1 MSEKLPRPIK
11 GGYLLL
17 EIIGKGGM
25 GVVYKGVH
33 TVLEREVAIK
43 VLHPNLTSDPVV
55 EKRFLREARSI
66 GRIKNKHVVEVL
78 NFGKTEDEAL
88 YIVMEH
94 IDGTILSQALRDN
107 KYLEPPRAI
116 HIISQI
122 CEALSA
128 AHAQGVVHRDLKPAN
143 VMLLQDRE
151 HPDFVKLLDFGVAK
165 ILDETE
171 NTLTRDGLI
180 VGTYST
186 MAPEQLLGYDVDGRS
201 DLYSLGIVLYTLLT
215 GKAPF
220 KGRDLA
226 TLCYQHVH
234 VKPVTPMA
242 ANPEA
247 NIAPALNMAI
257 MRALCK
263 NPEHR
268 FQNMEDFARAL
279 QQSLHAPYEIAD
291 ETIQALHQDA
301 NSLPPTTVG
310 DQARLALFDANEQ
323 VPGFEELTT
332 TDGRQPLARAEKTVS
347 RGYSRP
353 PKPQEHSDA
362 ATLWIFALIVMGCA
376 LMLGWGIFFTT
387 PTSIPSQP
395 VSSQTARPN
404 PPPAPVVQ
412 PVTHIPPDTAAK
424 PPIQAPAPTPPQNE
438 ALPKEKKADREKK
451 KIRRKRK
458 NRKGNRKPDLIR
470 VHTQPKVKG
479 KRSKL
484 EIK

>member
-1 MSEKLPRPIK
+1 MIEELPRPIK

-17 EIIGKGGM
+17 EVIGKGGM

-43 VLHPNLTSDPVV
+43 VLHPNLTCDPIV

-88 YIVMEH
+88 YIVMEY
-94 IDGTILSQALRDN
+94 IDGTILSQALREE
-107 KYLEPPRAI
+107 KYLEPSRAI
-116 HIISQI
+116 HIITQI

-128 AHAQGVVHRDLKPAN
+128 AHAQGVIHRDLKPAN
-143 VMLLQDRE
+143 VMLLQNRE

-180 VGTYST
+180 VGTFST

-201 DLYSLGIVLYTLLT
+201 DLYSLGIVLYTLIT

-234 VKPVTPMA
+234 VKPMSPLA
-242 ANPEA
+242 ANPDA
-247 NIAPALNMAI
+247 DITPALNMAI

-263 NPEHR
+263 NPEYR
-268 FQNMEDFARAL
+268 FQKMEDFAQAL
-279 QQSLHAPYEIAD
+279 QQSLHAPHDILE
-291 ETIQALHQDA
+291 ETLQALHKDA
-301 NSLPPTTVG
+301 ASLPPTTVG
-310 DQARLALFDANEQ
+310 EQARLQLLDSDTLM
-323 VPGFEELTT
+323 PGFEELTT
-332 TDGRQPLARAEKTVS
+332 TDGRQSLPGTQQTISQR
-347 RGYSRP
+347 YPRP
-353 PKPQEHSDA
+353 QKPQKHNDTV
-362 ATLWIFALIVMGCA
+362 TLWTFAMVVMGCVFLLA
-376 LMLGWGIFFTT
+376 WGIFLVSPQTT
-387 PTSIPSQP
+387 AGQASTGETKTIPPTPLKAPAIH
-395 VSSQTARPN
+395 T
-404 PPPAPVVQ
+404 PPAP
-412 PVTHIPPDTAAK
+412 TAGPPST
-424 PPIQAPAPTPPQNE
+424 PQTPPPLQNE
-438 ALPKEKKADREKK
+438 ALPKENKAKKAVKK
-451 KIRRKRK
+451 VQRKRK
-458 NRKGNRKPDLIR
+458 NRTGNRKPDLIR
-470 VHTQPKVKG
+470 VHTQPKVKS
-479 KRSKL
+479 KRSNS

>member
-1 MSEKLPRPIK
+1 MSENLPRPIK

-17 EIIGKGGM
+17 EVIGKGGM

-78 NFGKTEDEAL
+78 NFGKTEEDAL
-88 YIVMEH
+88 YIVMEY
-94 IDGTILSQALRDN
+94 IDGDILSQILREN
-107 KYLEPPRAI
+107 KFLKPQRAI
-116 HIISQI
+116 HIIGQI

-128 AHAQGVVHRDLKPAN
+128 AHEQGVVHRDLKPAN
-143 VMLLQDRE
+143 VMLLQNRE

-186 MAPEQLLGYDVDGRS
+186 MAPEQLLGYDVDGRA

-234 VKPVTPMA
+234 VHPLTPLA
-242 ANPEA
+242 ANP
-247 NIAPALNMAI
+247 NSTISPALNMAV

-263 NPEHR
+263 SPENR
-268 FQNMEDFARAL
+268 FPNMQAFADALKQSLVSPEFIPDETRAAL
-279 QQSLHAPYEIAD
+279 QK
-291 ETIQALHQDA
+291 DA
-301 NSLPPTTVG
+301 TTSPPTAVSEEERIRLQTV
-310 DQARLALFDANEQ
+310 QANLPNLN
-323 VPGFEELTT
+323 ELTT
-332 TDGRQPLARAEKTVS
+332 TDGRHQLENIPKRTVS
-347 RGYSRP
+347 YRHAGPIAVLQNDDR
-353 PKPQEHSDA
+353 K
-362 ATLWIFALIVMGCA
+362 TLWLFIFVLIACIFAI
-376 LMLGWGIFFTT
+376 GWGIHTSPKVKKISPQPQLASPVTT
-387 PTSIPSQP
+387 SPKLPTQK
-395 VSSQTARPN
+395 
-404 PPPAPVVQ
+404 PAPL
-412 PVTHIPPDTAAK
+412 TNKIKTK
-424 PPIQAPAPTPPQNE
+424 APATPKLVKE
-438 ALPKEKKADREKK
+438 VLPEKTNIGFEKKQTK
-451 KIRRKRK
+451 KIKRKRRKPRK
-458 NRKGNRKPDLIR
+458 SRKPDLIR
-470 VHTQPKVKG
+470 VHTQPKIKS
-479 KRSKL
+479 KRNAL